1 MILTLEYYHSPAR
14 YLLGRGATGTTL
26 GARASGVVAS
36 NLSPLRLMSRP
47 EPRLPSAGWTRVRPL
62 LSGICGSDLGLL
74 TGRNSPYFSALVS
87 MPFTP
92 GHEVVGETLDELPGL
107 PKGSRVVLD
116 PVLGCVPRAVEPCE
130 HCEHC
135 AQASAGGG
143 ANPEAAPAAARGE
156 ALDPAT
162 SLESRQGHGPGPARN
177 AGNHSRCN
185 HITAGAVAT
194 GLQTGYCTDTGGG
207 WSRMLVAHA
216 SQLHA
221 VPSDMDARRAVLV
234 EPLACAIHSVR
245 RVDIP
250 DGAGVLVVGAGTVGL
265 LTVLA
270 LREYTKAGPIYVI
283 AKHAHQ
289 RERARELGATEIF
302 STERAVRAL
311 RRAAGGFLARP
322 ERGEEF
328 LLGGVEF
335 AFECTGGSG
344 LSTALRLTKAGGTVL
359 LSGMPNGGVDL
370 TPLWFREL
378 NLVGA
383 YASGG
388 RDFPDAL
395 ALAQSAPLSGYVD
408 AVYPLS
414 RWREA
419 IGHASAAGK
428 LGTVKVA
435 FDPTKD

>member
-14 YLLGRGATGTTL
+14 YLLGRGTTGTSL

-36 NLSPLRLMSRP
+36 NLSPLRLMSRS
-47 EPRLPSAGWTRVRPL
+47 EPRLPGEGWTRVRPL

-107 PKGSRVVLD
+107 PSGSRVVLD

-130 HCEHC
+130 HC
-135 AQASAGGG
+135 AAASAGETG
-143 ANPEAAPAAARGE
+143 PEAR
-156 ALDPAT
+156 D
-162 SLESRQGHGPGPARN
+162 
-177 AGNHSRCN
+177 AGDHDRCN
-185 HITAGAVAT
+185 HISAGAVAT

-221 VPSDMDARRAVLV
+221 VPSTLDTRRAVLV

-245 RVDIP
+245 RVAIP

-270 LREYTKAGPIYVI
+270 LRECTKAGPIYVI

-302 STERAVRAL
+302 STERAARAL

-328 LLGGVEF
+328 LLGGAEL
-335 AFECTGGSG
+335 AFDRQVR
-344 LSTALRLTKAGGTVL
+344 ALRERLRVLSQLAPHDATMPFGMALVLAALLVLVRRLGGKRENGEAGVV
-359 LSGMPNGGVDL
+359 GGV
-370 TPLWFREL
+370 
-378 NLVGA
+378 
-383 YASGG
+383 GG
-388 RDFPDAL
+388 GVLPEKSDER
-395 ALAQSAPLSGYVD
+395 D
-408 AVYPLS
+408 AVLIHGESP
-414 RWREA
+414 
-419 IGHASAAGK
+419 
-428 LGTVKVA
+428 
-435 FDPTKD
+435 

>member
-14 YLLGRGATGTTL
+14 YLLGRGTTGTSL

-36 NLSPLRLMSRP
+36 NLSPLRLMSRS
-47 EPRLPSAGWTRVRPL
+47 EPRLPGEGWTRVRPL

-107 PKGSRVVLD
+107 PSGSRVVLD

-130 HCEHC
+130 HC
-135 AQASAGGG
+135 AAASAGETG
-143 ANPEAAPAAARGE
+143 PEAR
-156 ALDPAT
+156 D
-162 SLESRQGHGPGPARN
+162 
-177 AGNHSRCN
+177 AGDHDRCN
-185 HITAGAVAT
+185 HISAGAVAT

-221 VPSDMDARRAVLV
+221 VPSTLDTRRAVLV

-245 RVDIP
+245 RVAIP

-270 LREYTKAGPIYVI
+270 LRECTKAGPIYVI

-302 STERAVRAL
+302 STERAARAL

-328 LLGGVEF
+328 LLGGAEL

-370 TPLWFREL
+370 TPVWFREL

-395 ALAQSAPLSGYVD
+395 ALAESAPLSGYVD

>member
-1 MILTLEYYHSPAR
+1 MILTLEYYHSPTR
-14 YLLGRGATGTTL
+14 YLVGRGATGTAL
-26 GARASGVVAS
+26 GGRAAGVIAS

-47 EPRLPSAGWTRVRPL
+47 EPRLPGEGWTRVKPL

-74 TGRNSPYFSALVS
+74 TGRNSPYLSALVS

-92 GHEVVGETLDELPGL
+92 GHEVVGETLDALPDL

-116 PVLGCVPRAVEPCE
+116 PVLGCAPRAVAPCE
-130 HCEHC
+130 HC
-135 AQASAGGG
+135 AT
-143 ANPEAAPAAARGE
+143 GE
-156 ALDPAT
+156 
-162 SLESRQGHGPGPARN
+162 
-177 AGNHSRCN
+177 HSRCN
-185 HITAGAVAT
+185 HITSGSVAA
-194 GLQTGYCTDTGGG
+194 GLQTGFCADTGGG
-207 WSRMLVAHA
+207 WSRMLVAHR
-216 SQLHA
+216 SQLHP
-221 VPSDMDARRAVLV
+221 VPSTLDSRQAVLV

-245 RVDIP
+245 RARIP
-250 DGAGVLVVGAGTVGL
+250 DGAGVVVVGAGTVGL
-265 LTVLA
+265 LTILA
-270 LREYTKAGPIYVI
+270 LRECTKAGPIYVI

-289 RERARELGATEIF
+289 REHARQLGATEIF
-302 STERAVRAL
+302 TTDRAARAL

-328 LLGGVEF
+328 LLGGAEV

-344 LSTALRLTKAGGTVL
+344 LSIALRLVRAGGTVV
-359 LSGMPNGGVDL
+359 LSGMPNAGTDL
-370 TPLWFREL
+370 TPVWFREL

-388 RDFPDAL
+388 RDFPEAL
-395 ALAQSAPLSGYVD
+395 ALAQAAPLHGYVD

-414 RWREA
+414 RWRDA
-419 IGHASAAGK
+419 IGHASAAGR